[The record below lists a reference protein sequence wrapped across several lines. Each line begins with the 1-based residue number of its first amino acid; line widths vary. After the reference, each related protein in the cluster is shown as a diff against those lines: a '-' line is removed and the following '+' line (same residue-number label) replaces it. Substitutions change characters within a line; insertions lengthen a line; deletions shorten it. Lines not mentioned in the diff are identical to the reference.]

1 MPSTVNARLRW
12 ADVRRS
18 LGFGVGASVP
28 GRLEPVAVGRGAE
41 PLGLVVDG
49 GAEDCAGVDGGAE
62 DCAGVDGGAETGGLD
77 VGVAPAK
84 VGAPAGTAAQP
95 ARVIRMPIAVIRRSL
110 RRGTRQ
116 R

>member
-18 LGFGVGASVP
+18 LGFDAGASVP
-28 GRLEPVAVGRGAE
+28 GRLEPVAVGLGAG

-49 GAEDCAGVDGGAE
+49 GAEDCAGI
-62 DCAGVDGGAETGGLD
+62 DGGAETGGLD

-95 ARVIRMPIAVIRRSL
+95 TRVIRMPIAVIRRSL